1 MCLTPIKLGKVA
13 KPLKISG
20 STRLMD
26 LGSGVVT
33 ESYKVKPPRLIPDPL
48 ARQLLKNNCHH
59 SRVGDQE
66 YNLKL
71 KKKIIFFN
79 VRLQA
84 GGWARKRSSLTAATG

>member
-33 ESYKVKPPRLIPDPL
+33 ESYKVKPPRLIPGPIGKVNPIAYD
-48 ARQLLKNNCHH
+48 LLDLGSGIMN
-59 SRVGDQE
+59 DDFDE
-66 YNLKL
+66 WYWPT
-71 KKKIIFFN
+71 FDF
-79 VRLQA
+79 
-84 GGWARKRSSLTAATG
+84 